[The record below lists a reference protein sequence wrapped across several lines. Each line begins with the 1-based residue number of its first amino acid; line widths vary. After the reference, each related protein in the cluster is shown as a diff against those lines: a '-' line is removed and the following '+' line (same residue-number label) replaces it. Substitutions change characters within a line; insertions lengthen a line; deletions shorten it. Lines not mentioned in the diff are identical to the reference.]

1 MLRLFPLIVLTLTAL
16 PYIAQSEDTLV
27 FRDALG
33 GVYYQDWFV
42 RDEKRY
48 ASGIR
53 TTIVIG
59 EGKNGDFE
67 GELYIDCPDPAA
79 SKWLSMDGEK
89 VLTNADVPAETIRNI
104 RLRLCED

>member
-1 MLRLFPLIVLTLTAL
+1 MLRPFLFVLLLLPAL
-16 PYIAQSEDTLV
+16 PAHAQSEQTLV
-27 FRDALG
+27 YRDALG

-42 RDEKRY
+42 RDEKRF

-53 TTIVIG
+53 TTFVIG

-79 SKWLSMDGEK
+79 SKWLSVVGENI
-89 VLTNADVPAETIRNI
+89 LDNTDVPSEVIRNI